1 MKKICFLLI
10 TSLLIAATSLAY
22 AATFFDFVYT
32 QDDMSEKI
40 ARPAEESLID
50 DGTIYVRYYCSGSS
64 VEHEY
69 TNFFRVYEA
78 NSPTEIPPRF
88 TGYKWV
94 PSGSYMPVLSRGTK
108 KGMYYT
114 VSGRINTDYFLVD
127 GVNEI
132 HLIGQFDI
140 R

>member
-1 MKKICFLLI
+1 MKKICVLLI

-22 AATFFDFVYT
+22 AATSFDFVYT

-40 ARPAEESLID
+40 AQPAEEALVD
-50 DGTIYVRYYCSGSS
+50 DGSIYVRYYCSGSS

-69 TNFFRVYEA
+69 TNFFRVYETKSA
-78 NSPTEIPPRF
+78 TGSPLRSI
-88 TGYKWV
+88 GYKWV
-94 PSGSYMPVLSRGTK
+94 PSGLYMPVLSRGTQ